1 MATPGFVLSLREK
14 VGHDLLMLVGV
25 TAFVEDDEG
34 RLLMGRRADTGEWAL
49 VYGIAEPFEEP
60 ALSVRREVK
69 EETGVDCVV
78 SELVSVMAQ
87 HEEHVYGNSDR
98 CQFVD
103 VAFACRPD
111 PSGNSEPFVGDD
123 ESLAVGWFSPEE
135 PPRPSPRARWSA
147 SGGCAAIARVTVT
160 RSSSWGRRPAARGE
174 RMKNSASPKRAGGS
188 SARMNTP

>member
-1 MATPGFVLSLREK
+1 MTTPGFVLSLREK

-34 RLLMGRRADTGEWAL
+34 RLLMGRRADAGEWAL

-87 HEEHVYGNSDR
+87 HEEHVCGNGDR

-103 VAFACRPD
+103 IAFACQPGPIRQLRALR
-111 PSGNSEPFVGDD
+111 GRRREPGRGVV
-123 ESLAVGWFSPEE
+123 LARGASP
-135 PPRPSPRARWSA
+135 PPRPEHGGAPRV
-147 SGGCAAIARVTVT
+147 AAPL
-160 RSSSWGRRPAARGE
+160 SRG
-174 RMKNSASPKRAGGS
+174 
-188 SARMNTP
+188 

>member
-34 RLLMGRRADTGEWAL
+34 CLLMGRRADTGEWAL

-78 SELVSVMAQ
+78 GELVSVMAQ
-87 HEEHVYGNSDR
+87 HEEHVYGNGDR

-103 VAFACRPD
+103 IAFACRPD

-135 PPRPSPRARWSA
+135 LPRPLAQSTVERLGWLRRYRAGDGHA
-147 SGGCAAIARVTVT
+147 IFELGKAA
-160 RSSSWGRRPAARGE
+160 RRPR
-174 RMKNSASPKRAGGS
+174 
-188 SARMNTP
+188 

>member
-87 HEEHVYGNSDR
+87 HEEHVYGNGDR

-103 VAFACRPD
+103 IAFACRPD
-111 PSGNSEPFVGDD
+111 RPATPSPSWATKRAWPWGGSRPR
-123 ESLAVGWFSPEE
+123 SLPA
-135 PPRPSPRARWSA
+135 PSPRVRWSA